1 MYLLKTFWI
10 SYALVRMPDAPGI
23 TVVTSLLYFIYN
35 FYTVLCLGLNAEM
48 RTQDSASCVTI
59 EEAQEF
65 TDECG
70 FEEYLEISAKQDENC
85 VEAVFEA
92 VVELYF
98 KYGGHSTSGKRC
110 CVQ

>member
-1 MYLLKTFWI
+1 MQAYLT
-10 SYALVRMPDAPGI
+10 
-23 TVVTSLLYFIYN
+23 
-35 FYTVLCLGLNAEM
+35 FYTVLCLGLNAEK
-48 RTQDSASCVTI
+48 RTQDPESCVSV
-59 EEAQEF
+59 EEAKEF
-65 TDECG
+65 AEECG

-98 KYGGHSTSGKRC
+98 KYGHSRSGKRC